1 VMAELYKLIRVKL
14 DIQVKFNTAIKEVV
28 LR

>member
-1 VMAELYKLIRVKL
+1 VVAELYKLIRVKL

>member
-1 VMAELYKLIRVKL
+1 MMAELYKLIRVKL

>member
-1 VMAELYKLIRVKL
+1 MAELYKLIRVKL
-14 DIQVKFNTAIKEVV
+14 DFQVKFTTAIKEVV